1 MEEVVKTLKSQ
12 DARNKSLGLKS
23 LSLLMAIM
31 LWFYVVNQGGLAT
44 GKNMVKADLN
54 YYNVPAGLTV
64 VGPQTVSV
72 KLWGSFGD
80 AGDIIAY
87 VDLAGMSQG
96 LHKVAV
102 KVKPL
107 KGAMFATV
115 QPDKVKVELKEL
127 DERILTVKYEVEQNP
142 ATGFEL
148 REIIVSPEKCMIR
161 GEQVAVKRVATVVA
175 SLNLADRKGISSF
188 QATIQPKDAQGNI
201 ITEGIK
207 LIPETVKVYVVV
219 ENKKELKKL
228 IVKSQL
234 KGKLA
239 DGFKLGEISI
249 DPTEVSV
256 LGDKIRLDSMAEIL
270 CREIDITDKKESFTQ
285 TVDLQVPEG
294 VTASPTQ
301 VNIKVGIEKITDKEV
316 QP

>member
-1 MEEVVKTLKSQ
+1 MKSK

-23 LSLLMAIM
+23 ISLLMAIM

-64 VGPQTVSV
+64 SGPRTVSV
-72 KLWGSFGD
+72 KLWGAFGD
-80 AGDIIAY
+80 AGDIVAY
-87 VDLAGMSQG
+87 VDLAGKRQG
-96 LHKVAV
+96 LQNVAV

-115 QPDKVKVELKEL
+115 QPDKVKIELKEL
-127 DERILTVKYEVEQNP
+127 DERILPVKYEVKQKP
-142 ATGFEL
+142 VTGFEL
-148 REIIVSPEKCMIR
+148 REIMISPEKCLIR
-161 GEQVAVKRVATVVA
+161 GEQAAVNRVATVLV
-175 SLNLADRKGISSF
+175 SLNLTNSKGIGSF
-188 QATIQPKDAQGNI
+188 HAAIQAKDAQGNI

-219 ENKKELKKL
+219 ENQKELKK
-228 IVKSQL
+228 IAVKSQL
-234 KGKLA
+234 KGKVA

-249 DPTEVSV
+249 DPAEVSV
-256 LGDKIRLDSMAEIL
+256 LGDKMRLDSIVEIL
-270 CREIDITDKKESFTQ
+270 SKEIDITDKKESFAQ

-294 VTASPTQ
+294 VTASPMQ
-301 VNIKVGIEKITDKEV
+301 VNIKVAIDRISDKEV